1 MIGRTISHYLILE
14 KLGGGGM
21 GVVYKAEDVKLGRFV
36 ALKFLPEDVA
46 KDPHA
51 LSRFEREAK
60 AASAL
65 NHPNIC
71 TIHEID
77 DPHGEAFIAMEF
89 LDGMTLKHGISGKP
103 LPLEQV
109 FALGVE
115 IADAL
120 DAAHAKGIVHRDIKP
135 ANIFVTER
143 GHAKILDFGLAKLG
157 PAGGAENLSSMSTAS
172 ELEQLT
178 RLGTAIGTIMY
189 MSPEQ
194 VRGETLDARTD
205 LFSLGV
211 VLYEMATGVLPFR
224 GETSGV
230 IAEAILNRNPVAAV
244 RLNPDVSPKLEEVIN
259 RALEK
264 DRNLRYQHAADMR
277 AELQRLKRDTESGHT
292 AGTAED
298 KLRPAT
304 ASPGSRWM
312 AIAAVAV
319 VAVALGVG
327 GWLFFARRVH
337 ALTEKDTIVLADF
350 RNTTGDPVF
359 EPTLRQ
365 GLTIQLE
372 QSPFLSLVSEERVE
386 QTLRL
391 MSQPTD
397 AKLTPQ
403 IARDLCQR
411 TGSKAY
417 LIGSIDSLGSQFVL
431 GLRAVNCQTGDSIA
445 EEQQQAASKEQVLA
459 AMGKAA
465 AELRGK
471 LGESLSSVKKL
482 DTPIEQAT
490 TPSLDALRAFSLGR
504 KALGSG
510 DIAAAVRLFQAA
522 ISLDPSFAMA
532 YASLGAS
539 YDHSGEF
546 SLAEENTRKAYEL
559 REHVTERERFYIEAH
574 YSEVVTGDLEKER
587 QVYELW
593 SQTYPR
599 AALPANLSAIYQLLG
614 QYDKAL
620 AEAREA
626 IRVEEPAALDYN
638 TLVWA
643 YVSLNRLKDAR
654 AIAEEAQAK
663 RLDSS
668 GVRHSM
674 YRIAFLQNDAS
685 GMAQQVAWSVGK
697 PDMALFQ
704 SLEGH
709 TAAYSGRV
717 AKAREFS
724 RRAVASAEDAEEK
737 WEAANIEA
745 EAALQ
750 EAFFGNADE
759 ARERS
764 AAALGLAAFQNTR
777 LTTYRAALALALIGL
792 TAEAQSIADDL
803 DKQCPEDTLV
813 QFNYLPTIH
822 AQLMLSR
829 NDFSKA
835 IEALHAA
842 SPYELGNGGALY
854 PVYVRGEAY
863 LAGHQSSEA
872 AAEFQKILD
881 HRGIVGN
888 DPIGALAHLG
898 LARAYVL
905 QGDITKARTAYQDFL
920 ALWKDA
926 DPDIPILTAA
936 KAEYAKLQ

>member
-1 MIGRTISHYLILE
+1 MTRTAKRSSPWSSLTGDSEAPHFRQAAAAGAVLE
-14 KLGGGGM
+14 
-21 GVVYKAEDVKLGRFV
+21 
-36 ALKFLPEDVA
+36 
-46 KDPHA
+46 
-51 LSRFEREAK
+51 
-60 AASAL
+60 
-65 NHPNIC
+65 
-71 TIHEID
+71 
-77 DPHGEAFIAMEF
+77 
-89 LDGMTLKHGISGKP
+89 
-103 LPLEQV
+103 
-109 FALGVE
+109 LGVE

-143 GHAKILDFGLAKLG
+143 GHAKILDFGLAKLAS
-157 PAGGAENLSSMSTAS
+157 AGGSENLSSMSTAS

-230 IAEAILNRNPVAAV
+230 VAEAILNRKPVAAV
-244 RLNPDVSPKLEEVIN
+244 RLNPNVSAKLEEVIN

-292 AGTAED
+292 TGTAEA

-391 MSQPTD
+391 MSQPADT
-397 AKLTPQ
+397 KLTPQ

-417 LIGSIDSLGSQFVL
+417 LIGSIDTLGSQFVL

-510 DIAAAVRLFQAA
+510 DIAAAVPLFQAA
-522 ISLDPSFAMA
+522 INLDPSFAMA

-559 REHVTERERFYIEAH
+559 RERVTERERFYIEAH
-574 YSEVVTGDLEKER
+574 YYEVVTGDLEKER

-599 AALPANLSAIYQLLG
+599 AALPANLSAIYQVLG
-614 QYDKAL
+614 QYDRAL

-643 YVSLNRLKDAR
+643 YISLNRLKEAR

-764 AAALGLAAFQNTR
+764 AAALGLAEFRNTR

-822 AQLMLSR
+822 AQVMLSR

-842 SPYELGNGGALY
+842 SPYELGTGGALY
-854 PVYVRGEAY
+854 PVMYGGKR
-863 LAGHQSSEA
+863 
-872 AAEFQKILD
+872 IW
-881 HRGIVGN
+881 
-888 DPIGALAHLG
+888 LG
-898 LARAYVL
+898 
-905 QGDITKARTAYQDFL
+905 TKAARPPPNSR
-920 ALWKDA
+920 KSS
-926 DPDIPILTAA
+926 II
-936 KAEYAKLQ
+936 AESLG